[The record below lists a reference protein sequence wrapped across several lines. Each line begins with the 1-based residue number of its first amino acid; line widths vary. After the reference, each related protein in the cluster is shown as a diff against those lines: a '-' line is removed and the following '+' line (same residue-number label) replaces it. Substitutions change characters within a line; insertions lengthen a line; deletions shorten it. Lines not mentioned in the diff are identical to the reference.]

1 MRSAAI
7 LLAVPLVALT
17 LMLLADGA
25 RAPQANA
32 QDLDAQALAVE
43 RELLC
48 PQCTNERLDVC
59 ELAICRDMKR
69 VIRERLEAGDSPD
82 SIIRFFSDRYGQRVL
97 ADLPRSGFN
106 LVLFGWVGGSVVL
119 MALAA
124 AVVLTWMRRS
134 ASPAPSAALDDA
146 GERWLDEQLA
156 ARGDDG

>member
-1 MRSAAI
+1 MRFAAT
-7 LLAVPLVALT
+7 LLAVPLVALA
-17 LMLLADGA
+17 LMLLADGV
-25 RAPQANA
+25 RAPQAQA

-82 SIIRFFSDRYGQRVL
+82 VIIRFFTDRYGERVL
-97 ADLPRSGFN
+97 ANLPRSGFN
-106 LVLFGWVGGSVVL
+106 LVLFGWVGGSVAL

-124 AVVLTWMRRS
+124 VMVLRWMRRS
-134 ASPAPSAALDDA
+134 ASPASSAVLDDA
-146 GERWLDEQLA
+146 GERWLDDQLA
-156 ARGDDG
+156 AERDDD